1 MATDTK
7 VDFINP
13 TVEENEAFWKDVKD
27 VCEKHSMVLGTGFSI
42 QKAVKLDVINKHD
55 LEKTT

>member
-1 MATDTK
+1 MPNETK

-13 TVEENEAFWKDVKD
+13 TVEENEAFWKDIKA

-42 QKAVKLDVINKHD
+42 QKAVKLQVLDKKDVA
-55 LEKTT
+55 

>member
-1 MATDTK
+1 MANESK

-42 QKAVKLDVINKHD
+42 QKAVKLQVLDKKDVA
-55 LEKTT
+55 

>member
-1 MATDTK
+1 MANESK

-13 TVEENEAFWKDVKD
+13 TVEENEAFWKDVKE

-42 QKAVKLDVINKHD
+42 QKARKIEGVISPIQKD
-55 LEKTT
+55 DI